1 MNLEVGNRTLRLHP
15 LSRQIKPAVL
25 NFSAAYGSLCL
36 LTPWC
41 TRVNLF
47 YARDKMMLVVVN
59 PMCSVGCGEKTKKK
73 KALNSW
79 EGRWCKHGEVEST
92 RICSSCI
99 TTETWRLPFWKGVWL
114 HDAMRTR
121 GFTHDTSKRYSL
133 KVLCLKNK
141 SHAKVKQWKLQNTH
155 TYLGLIQFV
164 LSSLLSSSQLE
175 KQISGFLR
183 TDNSSLAC

>member
-73 KALNSW
+73 SFKQLRGQVMQA
-79 EGRWCKHGEVEST
+79 RWSRVDAHLFQLYHL
-92 RICSSCI
+92 

-133 KVLCLKNK
+133 KVLCLKTK

-164 LSSLLSSSQLE
+164 LSSL
-175 KQISGFLR
+175 
-183 TDNSSLAC
+183 